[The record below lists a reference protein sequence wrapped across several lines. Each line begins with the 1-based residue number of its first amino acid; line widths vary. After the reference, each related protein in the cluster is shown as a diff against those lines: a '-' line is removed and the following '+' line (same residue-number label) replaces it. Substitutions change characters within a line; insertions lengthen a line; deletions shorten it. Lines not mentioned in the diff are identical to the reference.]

1 MDNKSLTT
9 LNSYY
14 EKQEAMIRECLLAL
28 KDIILSVDDNIT
40 HVRKYQ
46 IPFFCYKE
54 FNLGFL
60 WVYRKKIIVGF
71 IEDKKTF
78 CQPMAGKRR
87 DRVMMT
93 MEINP
98 LEDIPINIIK
108 QNISKIVLK
117 YSLS

>member
-1 MDNKSLTT
+1 MDNKSFPT

-60 WVYRKKIIVGF
+60 WVRRKKIIVGF
-71 IEDKKTF
+71 IEDKKL
-78 CQPMAGKRR
+78 CQPTSGKRR
-87 DRVMMT
+87 DKIVMM

-98 LEDIPINIIK
+98 LEDIAVSIIK
-108 QNISKIVLK
+108 QNMRKMMGKIM
-117 YSLS
+117 

>member
-1 MDNKSLTT
+1 MYNKSLPT

-60 WVYRKKIIVGF
+60 WVHRKKIIVGF
-71 IEDKKTF
+71 IEDKKDTLT
-78 CQPMAGKRR
+78 ANNRKKKG
-87 DRVMMT
+87 
-93 MEINP
+93 
-98 LEDIPINIIK
+98 
-108 QNISKIVLK
+108 
-117 YSLS
+117 

>member
-14 EKQEAMIRECLLAL
+14 EKQEVMIRECLLAL

-40 HVRKYQ
+40 HVRKYR

-60 WVYRKKIIVGF
+60 WVHRKKIIVGF
-71 IEDKKTF
+71 IKDKKTLY
-78 CQPMAGKRR
+78 QPTIGKKR
-87 DRVMMT
+87 DQVMT
-93 MEINP
+93 MEISP
-98 LEDIPINIIK
+98 LEDIPIDYIK
-108 QNISKIVLK
+108 NSIKELIMTYTSH
-117 YSLS
+117 